1 MILHILRSPNNVSI
15 PNLIKLSTVNGGWG
29 EYRGWS
35 ECTRKCGGGMR
46 SRVRVCDNPAP
57 ANGGAACKGVAM
69 ETETCNKQPC
79 DGKFIKFS
87 CEKKN
92 WG

>member
-1 MILHILRSPNNVSI
+1 
-15 PNLIKLSTVNGGWG
+15 
-29 EYRGWS
+29 
-35 ECTRKCGGGMR
+35 MR

-92 WG
+92 